1 LSNRE
6 KISQKLRCTLPK
18 FAEFHNSN
26 HFHDSSHPSLSLLH
40 LWSSEGLLDV
50 ALHDDDDGDDD
61 DEEKDYDNGDYDQE
75 EYIMIVNKMILN
87 MMRI

>member
-50 ALHDDDDGDDD
+50 ALHDHHHDDD
-61 DEEKDYDNGDYDQE
+61 DDDDDDDDLIELDQMM
-75 EYIMIVNKMILN
+75 MI
-87 MMRI
+87 